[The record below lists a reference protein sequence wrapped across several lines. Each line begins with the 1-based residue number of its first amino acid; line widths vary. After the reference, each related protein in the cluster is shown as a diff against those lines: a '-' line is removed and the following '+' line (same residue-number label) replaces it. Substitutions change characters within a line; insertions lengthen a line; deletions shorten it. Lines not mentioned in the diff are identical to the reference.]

1 MLCNALLQKVF
12 CVICII
18 HCRFLTN
25 DHDTD
30 HNKEGTYPSHAQTF
44 EHAAC
49 NFHQSNLFGILVA
62 MVVTLKG
69 EQIPMRIESISDN
82 DNGIMELD
90 LLSIPILISYIR
102 KWDEMWVW
110 VGLGFVGWGWP
121 HRDFPWVDGEII
133 FTD

>member
-1 MLCNALLQKVF
+1 MHCFKKVF

-18 HCRFLTN
+18 HYRFLTN

-49 NFHQSNLFGILVA
+49 NFHQSNLLA

-69 EQIPMRIESISDN
+69 EQIRSQWESN
-82 DNGIMELD
+82 Q
-90 LLSIPILISYIR
+90 
-102 KWDEMWVW
+102 
-110 VGLGFVGWGWP
+110 
-121 HRDFPWVDGEII
+121 
-133 FTD
+133 